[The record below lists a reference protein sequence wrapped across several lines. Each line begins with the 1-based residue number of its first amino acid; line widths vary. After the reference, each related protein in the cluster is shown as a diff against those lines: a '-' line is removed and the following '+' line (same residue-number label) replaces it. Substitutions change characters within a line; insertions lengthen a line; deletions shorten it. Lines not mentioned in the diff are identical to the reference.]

1 MVVYRDGRFRKT
13 EAEELKACLGA
24 FSDCQVDLVE
34 ITKSGP
40 DVLRFVDCK
49 DKKTG
54 ASKNPKPGFYMKLRE
69 NVANLITRAAPVWG
83 LTQPILVTHVSGTTP
98 FDQILAE
105 VYKASS
111 LRVYTDKHTRL
122 PINLHYADRRAGAEL
137 AGAKYPYR
145 EGVHAA

>member
-1 MVVYRDGRFRKT
+1 
-13 EAEELKACLGA
+13 
-24 FSDCQVDLVE
+24 
-34 ITKSGP
+34 
-40 DVLRFVDCK
+40 
-49 DKKTG
+49 
-54 ASKNPKPGFYMKLRE
+54 MKLRDT
-69 NVANLITRAAPVWG
+69 VANLITKAVPFGKAF
-83 LTQPILVTHVSGTTP
+83 TQPILVTHVSGTTP